1 MNRLIAMLLLT
12 FFTVTAFSQPIRQR
26 RVYVH
31 HGPVVVNRNPVVVNR
46 GQVVV
51 NRSPVVVGRGPAFVS
66 RPPMYYPYHGVNFRF
81 SGGYYYRPYGSYWR
95 MTVPPIGLRVGM
107 LPYGYSSF
115 YFGGMPYYA
124 YDGIYYR
131 RYDDNNYEVVD
142 PPMGATLSSLPR
154 GAKSVLVNG
163 EEFYELNGT
172 YYKESVNEK
181 GKTVYVVTGKNG
193 EVNNS
198 TTPDEGTQN
207 FTPQQGDIVDQLPDN
222 CKTITLHGNTYY
234 VAPDDTYY
242 QSIEQDG
249 TTRYEVV
256 GAPSED
262 VQN

>member
-1 MNRLIAMLLLT
+1 MNRFAAILILT
-12 FFTVTAFSQPIRQR
+12 FFTVSAFSQPVRQR
-26 RVYVH
+26 RVIVH
-31 HGPVVVNRNPVVVNR
+31 RNPVVVHRSPVVVNR
-46 GQVVV
+46 GPVVV

-66 RPPMYYPYHGVNFRF
+66 RPPVYYPYHGINFRF

-95 MTVPPIGLRVGM
+95 MTRPPLGLRVSV
-107 LPYGYSSF
+107 LPFGYSS
-115 YFGGMPYYA
+115 YYWGGMPYYA
-124 YDGIYYR
+124 YNGIYYR

-172 YYKESVNEK
+172 YYKETENEK
-181 GKTVYVVTGKNG
+181 GKKVYIVTGKNG

-198 TTPDEGTQN
+198 AEPQVDAQQ
-207 FTPQQGDIVDQLPDN
+207 FVPQQGDIIDQLPEN

-234 VAPDDTYY
+234 VDANDTYY

-249 TTRYEVV
+249 ATRYEVV
-256 GAPSED
+256 GKPADD